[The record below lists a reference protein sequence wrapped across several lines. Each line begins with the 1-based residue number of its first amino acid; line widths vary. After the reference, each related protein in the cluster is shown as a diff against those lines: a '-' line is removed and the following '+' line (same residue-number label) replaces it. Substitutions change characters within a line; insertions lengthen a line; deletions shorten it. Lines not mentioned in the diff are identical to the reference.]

1 MSRQNGD
8 LPQYGLRLVEDTELS
23 QHSPAVVIDFFPGK
37 TIIVV
42 EGVYTAERELNSLP
56 RRRKTTPPAEVR
68 TPNHDFNENGVVR
81 EVPARIAKTPRDACF
96 GTCGRE

>member
-8 LPQYGLRLVEDTELS
+8 LPQYGLRLVENTELS

-37 TIIVV
+37 TVIVV
-42 EGVYTAERELNSLP
+42 EGVHTAERELDSSP
-56 RRRKTTPPAEVR
+56 RRRKTTPSAEVR

-81 EVPARIAKTPRDACF
+81 DMLALDFDLQVRQRLH
-96 GTCGRE
+96 